1 MGGFI
6 MAKETFK
13 VLICDDS
20 ILVRKKLKEALS
32 ALASF
37 EFLEAGDG
45 QTAIDVYK
53 KERPDLVFMDL
64 VIPVKD
70 GITAVK
76 EIKEFDNDALVVI
89 ASSSGTQENL
99 KKAIKAGAVEFIQ
112 KPWEQEQLSNVVKK
126 FLKKGE

>member
-1 MGGFI
+1 

-13 VLICDDS
+13 ILICDDS
-20 ILVRKKLKEALS
+20 ILVRKKLKKALS
-32 ALASF
+32 MCSTF

-45 QTAIDVYK
+45 QTAVDIYK
-53 KERPDLVFMDL
+53 KEKPDLVFMDL

-76 EIKEFDNDALVVI
+76 EIKEFDDDALVVI

-112 KPWEQEQLSNVVKK
+112 KPWEQEQLENVVKK
-126 FLKKGE
+126 CLKKGE

>member
-1 MGGFI
+1 MCS
-6 MAKETFK
+6 T
-13 VLICDDS
+13 
-20 ILVRKKLKEALS
+20 
-32 ALASF
+32 F

-45 QTAIDVYK
+45 QTAVDIYK
-53 KERPDLVFMDL
+53 KEKPDLVFMDL

-76 EIKEFDNDALVVI
+76 EIKEFDDDALVVI

-112 KPWEQEQLSNVVKK
+112 KPWEQEQLENVVKK

>member
-13 VLICDDS
+13 ILICDDS

-32 ALASF
+32 LCSTF

-45 QTAIDVYK
+45 QTAVDIYK
-53 KERPDLVFMDL
+53 KEKPDLVFMDL

-76 EIKEFDNDALVVI
+76 EIKEFDDDALVVI

-112 KPWEQEQLSNVVKK
+112 KPWKQEQLENVVKK

>member
-1 MGGFI
+1 

-13 VLICDDS
+13 ILICDDS

-32 ALASF
+32 LCSTF

-45 QTAIDVYK
+45 QTAVDIYK
-53 KERPDLVFMDL
+53 KEKPDLVFMDL

-76 EIKEFDNDALVVI
+76 EIKEFDDDALVVI

-112 KPWEQEQLSNVVKK
+112 SPGNKNS
-126 FLKKGE
+126 LKMWLKSFEEGE

>member
-13 VLICDDS
+13 ILICDDS

-32 ALASF
+32 LCSTF

-45 QTAIDVYK
+45 QTAVDIYK
-53 KERPDLVFMDL
+53 KEKPDLVFMDL

-76 EIKEFDNDALVVI
+76 EIKEFDDDALVVI

-112 KPWEQEQLSNVVKK
+112 KPWEQEQLENVVKK

>member
-1 MGGFI
+1 

-13 VLICDDS
+13 ILICDDS

-32 ALASF
+32 LCSTF

-45 QTAIDVYK
+45 QTAVDIYK
-53 KERPDLVFMDL
+53 KEKPDLVFMDL

-76 EIKEFDNDALVVI
+76 EIKEFDDDALVVI

-112 KPWEQEQLSNVVKK
+112 KPWKQEQLENVVKK

>member
-1 MGGFI
+1 

-13 VLICDDS
+13 ILICDDS

-32 ALASF
+32 LCSTF

-45 QTAIDVYK
+45 QTAVDIYK
-53 KERPDLVFMDL
+53 KEKPDLVFMDL

-76 EIKEFDNDALVVI
+76 EIKEFDDDALVVI

-112 KPWEQEQLSNVVKK
+112 KPWEQEQLENVVKK

>member
-1 MGGFI
+1 